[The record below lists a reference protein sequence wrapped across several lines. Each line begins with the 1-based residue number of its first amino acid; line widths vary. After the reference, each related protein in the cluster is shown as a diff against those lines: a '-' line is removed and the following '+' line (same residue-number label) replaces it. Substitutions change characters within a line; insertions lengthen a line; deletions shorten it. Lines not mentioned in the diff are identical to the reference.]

1 MNAQNAVLAQT
12 FVRLRQSAFLNG
24 NVNYMHIGSPGEGL
38 PIFCGKPL
46 PNPPPNGE
54 GAPSGGKPLTSLPSH
69 RRGEGQG
76 VGRQKQ
82 SA

>member
-24 NVNYMHIGSPGEGL
+24 NVNYMHIGSPVEGL
-38 PIFCGKPL
+38 LIFFVGSPSNS
-46 PNPPPNGE
+46 PQMGE
-54 GAPSGGKPLTSLPSH
+54 
-69 RRGEGQG
+69 
-76 VGRQKQ
+76 